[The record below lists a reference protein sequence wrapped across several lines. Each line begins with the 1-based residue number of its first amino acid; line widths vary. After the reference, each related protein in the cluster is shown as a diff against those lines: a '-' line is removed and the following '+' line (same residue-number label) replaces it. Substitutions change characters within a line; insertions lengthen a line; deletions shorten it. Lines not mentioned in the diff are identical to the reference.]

1 MPVSDEVRKLIEPTL
16 KKLNISIFEI
26 DYVKEG
32 KDKVLRILLEKEDET
47 DISLDEIV
55 EASEE
60 ISFLLDEQDLISDDN
75 YLLDVAS
82 AGAEH
87 SIDLNKFG
95 KYINKYINVHL
106 INAIEGENIYEGTL
120 INVEDESISLA
131 MRVKTRT
138 KNITIKKSNID
149 RARLAI
155 KF

>member
-32 KDKVLRILLEKEDET
+32 KDKVLRILLEKE
-47 DISLDEIV
+47 
-55 EASEE
+55 EE